1 MPLTQNND
9 LTSVDS
15 AMFQGAVRF
24 LDLSYNSFGEI
35 PSGAFSGL
43 TSIGVIS
50 LYGLDIEC
58 TCSKLWFLG
67 WALEKHLTLD
77 GDIVC
82 VNSTGSWDGK
92 QRRQWFRAI

>member
-1 MPLTQNND
+1 LSGLILIVFQNVD

-15 AMFQGAVRF
+15 TMFNGPIRY
-24 LDLSYNSFGEI
+24 LDLSHNKFGEI
-35 PSGAFSGL
+35 PSNAFSGL

-67 WALEKHLTLD
+67 YALEKYMTLE

-82 VNSTGSWDGK
+82 VNSTSWDS
-92 QRRQWFRAI
+92 RCYL